1 LLVDALSKKTKSQGN
16 KKESDEKGEWGAN

>member
-1 LLVDALSKKTKSQGN
+1 LLVDALSKKTKSQD